1 LTKIERMLQI
11 IDAHPDR
18 FLLVRRAGDIVQ
30 AHRTGRAGI
39 ILGLEGSRPLEGE
52 IELLR
57 VYHRLGLRHLQ
68 LTWAYGNQV
77 CDRVSPPPGEITWS
91 NYQGVKTPGL
101 SDFGRAVIR
110 EANRLGIVLDPTHAT
125 ERTYRELLEL
135 STQPIVIS
143 HASCR
148 DAGTNAGDITDEQ
161 LRALARNGG
170 VICMHF
176 FAHYL
181 RDRNATV
188 DDLVDHILH
197 VAEVAGMDHVGLGA
211 DWLHLTPE
219 FLRIHD
225 LFAGLPVGQPR
236 PPDRPL
242 GPLAE
247 LNKISRLPRLT
258 ERLVERGFS
267 DDDIR
272 KVLGGNLLRVY
283 RQVWGE

>member
-1 LTKIERMLQI
+1 
-11 IDAHPDR
+11 
-18 FLLVRRAGDIVQ
+18 
-30 AHRTGRAGI
+30 
-39 ILGLEGSRPLEGE
+39 
-52 IELLR
+52 
-57 VYHRLGLRHLQ
+57 
-68 LTWAYGNQV
+68 
-77 CDRVSPPPGEITWS
+77 
-91 NYQGVKTPGL
+91 
-101 SDFGRAVIR
+101 
-110 EANRLGIVLDPTHAT
+110 
-125 ERTYRELLEL
+125 
-135 STQPIVIS
+135 
-143 HASCR
+143 
-148 DAGTNAGDITDEQ
+148 
-161 LRALARNGG
+161 
-170 VICMHF
+170 
-176 FAHYL
+176 
-181 RDRNATV
+181 V